1 MSASS
6 GKGKGNE
13 MKVVVYSYQEG
24 DRLRFLYV
32 DENFANSRFPDT
44 VKKIVTHRKPRVCR
58 EPIRLTYKEVL
69 FFKKNGYL
77 LVPDVIFKECEGVC

>member
-6 GKGKGNE
+6 RKENE
-13 MKVVVYSYQEG
+13 MKVVVYSYQER

-32 DENFANSRFPDT
+32 DKNFVSSSFPAA
-44 VKKIVTHRKPRVCR
+44 VQRIVAHRKPRVCR
-58 EPIRLTYKEVL
+58 EPIRLTHKEVL

-77 LVPDVIFKECEGVC
+77 LVPDVIFKECEGV